1 MKMPSWEGSGI
12 QGRRYSTQLDHRNE
26 KRCIKKIKKNSFTLP
41 ISPVPQARIAQN
53 SQNSTRELPSAN
65 SSPMEERESK
75 VNIQVPQPFGE
86 LVKRPTSIVPHPE
99 HWGNL
104 HG

>member
-1 MKMPSWEGSGI
+1 MPSWEGSGI
-12 QGRRYSTQLDHRNE
+12 QGRGYSTQLEHRNE
-26 KRCIKKIKKNSFTLP
+26 KRCMKKIKKNSFTLP
-41 ISPVPQARIAQN
+41 MSPVPQARIAHEP
-53 SQNSTRELPSAN
+53 RELPSAN
-65 SSPMEERESK
+65 SSPVEERESK